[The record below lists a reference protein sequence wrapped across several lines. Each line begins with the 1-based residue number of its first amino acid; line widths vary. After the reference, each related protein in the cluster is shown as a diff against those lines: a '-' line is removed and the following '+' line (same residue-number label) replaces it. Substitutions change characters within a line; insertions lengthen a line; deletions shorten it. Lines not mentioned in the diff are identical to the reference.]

1 MILIVGA
8 GIGGLTA
15 AIALRRAGL
24 DVEVFE
30 RATELREIGAGLS
43 IWKNALVALDD
54 IGLGDGVR
62 AFSVPNG
69 DAALRTWDGHVLIPS
84 SASDLMARFGE
95 FGVVIHRARLQQV
108 LVEACGSDRIR
119 LGKTCESFEET
130 PVGVT
135 VRFADG
141 SSATGDAL
149 IGADGLHSNVRA
161 ALHGS
166 AAPSY
171 SGYTAWRAVVP

>member
-62 AFSVPNG
+62 AFSVPCIEIQG
-69 DAALRTWDGHVLIPS
+69 FEADDILACYTRQYSP
-84 SASDLMARFGE
+84 E
-95 FGVVIHRARLQQV
+95 RA
-108 LVEACGSDRIR
+108 I
-119 LGKTCESFEET
+119 T
-130 PVGVT
+130 
-135 VRFADG
+135 
-141 SSATGDAL
+141 
-149 IGADGLHSNVRA
+149 
-161 ALHGS
+161 
-166 AAPSY
+166 
-171 SGYTAWRAVVP
+171 